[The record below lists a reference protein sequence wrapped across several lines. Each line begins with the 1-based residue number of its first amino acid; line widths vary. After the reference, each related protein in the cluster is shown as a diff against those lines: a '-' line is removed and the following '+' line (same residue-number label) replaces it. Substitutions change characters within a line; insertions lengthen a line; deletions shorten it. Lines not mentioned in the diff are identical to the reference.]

1 MLKYLIQVVGN
12 LLASSLLV
20 AGAGSLVC
28 RQKKENRQK
37 IYYYFIGAGMVGI
50 ISALVLSILRYG
62 TRLVNREYVN
72 IIILPTAIVI
82 GIVFIILVMG
92 VFKKK
97 CSQLRKNMLCGFGSA
112 LVAVL
117 LFYAL
122 PDIFL
127 YTTEFL
133 SADESMVSTD
143 FIFKVI
149 GYTTGLVLVIL
160 TGISFFQVSLSLSE
174 KASGVFTVI
183 GIFINI
189 INQSSG
195 LTEILLARRIIP
207 MINWVFDIL
216 MQIIN
221 HRGYFLYAIMLVTLI
236 LPVILWIISWHPKDT
251 YSNPAEHRKIKA
263 RSRRQRRWCGLV
275 VVGYILSVLCLTV
288 VKAYNAHEV
297 VLSPAEPMEILN
309 GEIKIPIA
317 NVSDGRLHRFAYIA
331 SNGTEVR
338 FIIIKKNESSYGV
351 GLDACD
357 ICGATGYYERKNDVI
372 CKLCDVVMNK
382 STIGFKGGCN
392 PVPLA
397 FEMKEGNMIIQ
408 TQSLENEKIR
418 FK

>member
-20 AGAGSLVC
+20 AGACSIVS
-28 RQKKENRQK
+28 RQKKENRRK
-37 IYYYFIGAGMVGI
+37 LHYFISAGIVGI
-50 ISALVLSILRYG
+50 ISALILSILRHS
-62 TRLVNREYVN
+62 TRLINREYVN
-72 IIILPTAIVI
+72 IILLPTAIVV
-82 GIVFIILVMG
+82 GIIFIILALG
-92 VFKKK
+92 A
-97 CSQLRKNMLCGFGSA
+97 LKNKHSELYENILCGLGSA
-112 LVAVL
+112 LVALL

-143 FIFKVI
+143 FLFQVI
-149 GYTTGLVLVIL
+149 GYTTGLILVVL
-160 TGISFFQVSLSLSE
+160 TGISFFQVSHSLSE
-174 KASGVFTVI
+174 KNSSIFIVI

-189 INQSSG
+189 MNQSVNFAQ
-195 LTEILLARRIIP
+195 ILLARRIIP
-207 MINWVFDIL
+207 MTDWVFDIL
-216 MQIIN
+216 MPVIN
-221 HRGYFLYAIMLVTLI
+221 HKGYFLFAIMLVTLI
-236 LPVILWIISWHPKDT
+236 IPVILWIISWHPKDT

-263 RSRRQRRWCGLV
+263 HSRRQRRWCGLV
-275 VVGYILSVLCLTV
+275 IAGYILTILCLTV
-288 VKAYNAHEV
+288 IKAYNEHEV
-297 VLSPAEPMEILN
+297 VLSPAEPMEIIN
-309 GEIKIPIA
+309 GEIKIPIS
-317 NVSDGRLHRFAYIA
+317 NVSDGHLHRFAYIA

-338 FIIIKKNESSYGV
+338 FIIIKKNEASYGV

-357 ICGATGYYERKNDVI
+357 ICGATGYYERKNEVI

-397 FEMKEGNMIIQ
+397 FEMKNGNMVIQ
-408 TQSLENEKIR
+408 IQSLENEKIR